1 MFEVITV
8 GGGEYIVNV
17 FNAVAAW
24 TGGGGYKSMLQCVLV
39 MAFAMSLMVVAFNHD
54 WRAWLNWFLQAT
66 LMYMCLMV
74 PRMDVQVID
83 RINPSLAASH
93 VENVPLG
100 LAAVAGFTSQIG
112 DYLVRTSEVVFGMPD
127 DLNYSKN
134 GMIYGS
140 RLMEAT
146 QGLSISDPYFASNV
160 DEYYRQCTFYDLQLG
175 LKNWT
180 DIADADDVWAAVGPG
195 SQARS
200 MMFVSATSAGGST
213 SEIKSCRDGY
223 NALTAGWDGV
233 IDGMGSRISRRFY
246 PGMTDAAAKAKLF
259 ADLPIAYNYL
269 TGVSKDA
276 SHLMKQTLSINA
288 LQQSISTQVAAAGGS
303 STDVYAQT
311 RASIQTR
318 NTYQAV
324 AHNAMEWVP
333 ILCVVLTVVFYALF
347 PIIFPLFLM
356 PGTGV
361 GALRGYVTGFFYLA
375 AWGPLYVI
383 LNMVVTLREH
393 TQLASTAK
401 LSMLS
406 FNDMASINANTAVL
420 AGYLVASIP
429 FIAAGMARGAMAI
442 SGHATSFLAPSQNAA
457 EEAGREAATGNI
469 AFGNTSLENLSFNNR
484 QSGAWSTA
492 GHYGGG
498 YATLG
503 DTTRFGSTVT
513 SYADGSSSVDVPM
526 SKVPFG
532 AQLTQAA
539 DYAVADV
546 ASSFQTQGQRATETA
561 RESTATMLQNFRN
574 MENRVAHGTSDSL
587 GVGSSE
593 LSALR
598 TGFSARDSL
607 SQTLQDKHGLSK
619 VEADNYSSASLL
631 GVEGSLGFS
640 KSLLGANVGVGAKA
654 SQHWQWQDTLGKT
667 RSVDTASLRDTAST
681 WARDNHWDRSSD
693 AFQRAATE
701 TTNSQLSSSASGI
714 SASRTKSTE
723 ASREAARYMDAG
735 SRLEKSHSLRDSDG
749 ISTSV
754 ALQDRMRT
762 WARAEMDAHHE
773 IYGPASQRFDPDRR
787 DDWTTSDPQISGQ
800 RERLIGRFIASYRD
814 ELRSEADA
822 YIKAPAMDVQ
832 GPAVRSTAGV
842 ERAAR
847 GDLGQVGGAGVGAPI
862 GQAAR
867 ERAGHVFEQ
876 VEAAQASQTGGFDAA
891 NRIATTRRPGI
902 EGQTDDVEAQVDR
915 ELAPRV
921 PLSPLR
927 DRPLNERR

>member
-1 MFEVITV
+1 MFEVITI
-8 GGGEYIVNV
+8 GGGDYIVNV

-39 MAFAMSLMVVAFNHD
+39 MAFAMSLMIVAFNHD
-54 WRAWLNWFLQAT
+54 WRAWMNWFLQAT

-74 PRMDVQVID
+74 PRMDVQVVD
-83 RINPSLAASH
+83 RINPSLPAAN
-93 VENVPLG
+93 VANVPLG

-112 DYLVRTSEVVFGMPD
+112 DYLVRASEVVFGMPD

-200 MMFVSATSAGGST
+200 MMFVTATSGGGST

-223 NALTAGWDGV
+223 NSLTAGWDGV
-233 IDGMGSRISRRFY
+233 IDGMGTRISRRFY
-246 PGMTDAAAKAKLF
+246 PGMADAAAKAKLF
-259 ADLPIAYNYL
+259 ADLPIAYSYL

-276 SHLMKQTLSINA
+276 SQLMKQTLSINA

-303 STDVYAQT
+303 SADVYAQT

-361 GALRGYVTGFFYLA
+361 AALRGYVTGFFYLA

-406 FNDMASINANTAVL
+406 FNDMAAINSNTAVL

-457 EEAGREAATGNI
+457 EEAGREATTGNI
-469 AFGNTSLENLSFNNR
+469 AFGNTSLDNLSFNNR

-498 YATLG
+498 YATMS
-503 DTTRFGSTVT
+503 DTTQFGSTVS

-526 SKVPFG
+526 SKMPFG

-546 ASSFQTQGQRATETA
+546 ASSFQTQGQRASESA

-574 MENRVAHGTSDSL
+574 MENRVSHGTSDSL
-587 GVGSSE
+587 GIGSSE
-593 LSALR
+593 LAALR

-607 SQTLQDKHGLSK
+607 SQSLQDKHGLSK
-619 VEADNYSSASLL
+619 TEADNYASTSLL
-631 GVEGSLGFS
+631 GVDGSLGLSAKF
-640 KSLLGANVGVGAKA
+640 LGVGKA
-654 SQHWQWQDTLGKT
+654 GLGVKGSQSWQWQDQTGKT
-667 RSVDTASLRDTAST
+667 RSTDAASLRDTAST

-701 TTNSQLSSSASGI
+701 TTSSQLSSAASGI
-714 SASRTKSTE
+714 SASRTKSSE
-723 ASREAARYMDAG
+723 FSREAARYMDAG
-735 SRLEKSHSLRDSDG
+735 SRLEQSHSLRDSDG
-749 ISTSV
+749 ISTSI
-754 ALQDRMRT
+754 ALQDKMRT

-773 IYGPASQRFDPDRR
+773 IYGPAGQRFDPDKR
-787 DDWTTSDPQISGQ
+787 DDWTTSDPRIAGQ
-800 RERLIGRFIASYRD
+800 RERLIGRFISSYRD
-814 ELRSEADA
+814 ELRSEGET
-822 YIKAPAMDVQ
+822 YLKAPAMDVQ
-832 GPAVRSTAGV
+832 GPSIRSAGGV

-847 GDLGQVGGAGVGAPI
+847 GNLGSVGGGSGGPS
-862 GQAAR
+862 GQTAR
-867 ERAGHVFEQ
+867 DRAGHVFEQ
-876 VEAAQASQTGGFDAA
+876 VGAMQAAQGPGFDTA
-891 NRIATTRRPGI
+891 NMIAGSRRPGI
-902 EGQTDDVEAQVDR
+902 EGQSEDVETQVDR
-915 ELAPRV
+915 ELAPRL

-927 DRPLNERR
+927 HRPQNER